1 MSNEDWKI
9 LTTRRKMRRASQK
22 TLISLHSVRAVSV
35 GEDRYPMG
43 ITKGSTVNRADL
55 VDKVAAAVGGSKK
68 DATAAV
74 DAVFDSIVAAV
85 AKGDKVAISGFGI
98 FKKNA
103 RKARTARNPRTG
115 ATVKVAAT
123 SVPKFNAGAEFKAIV
138 AGKKKAAAAP
148 KKAAAK
154 KAAPKKAAAKK
165 PAAKKAAPKK
175 AAKKAGKRK

>member
-1 MSNEDWKI
+1 
-9 LTTRRKMRRASQK
+9 
-22 TLISLHSVRAVSV
+22 
-35 GEDRYPMG
+35 MG

-55 VDKVAAAVGGSKK
+55 VDKVAAALGGSKK

-115 ATVKVAAT
+115 ATVKVPAT

-138 AGKKKAAAAP
+138 AGKKKAAAPKKAAP

-165 PAAKKAAPKK
+165 AAPKK

>member
-1 MSNEDWKI
+1 M
-9 LTTRRKMRRASQK
+9 
-22 TLISLHSVRAVSV
+22 
-35 GEDRYPMG
+35 
-43 ITKGSTVNRADL
+43 NRADL
-55 VDKVAAAVGGSKK
+55 VEKVAAATGASKK

-74 DAVFDSIVAAV
+74 DAVFDGIVAAV

-98 FKKNA
+98 FKKNP

-123 SVPKFNAGAEFKAIV
+123 SVPKFSAGAEFKAIV

-148 KKAAAK
+148 KKAAPKKAAAK

-165 PAAKKAAPKK
+165 AAPKKAATKKAAPKK
-175 AAKKAGKRK
+175 AAKRK

>member
-1 MSNEDWKI
+1 
-9 LTTRRKMRRASQK
+9 
-22 TLISLHSVRAVSV
+22 
-35 GEDRYPMG
+35 MG
-43 ITKGSTVNRADL
+43 KTKGSTVNRADL
-55 VDKVAAAVGGSKK
+55 VDKVAATLSVSKK

-74 DAVFDSIVAAV
+74 DAVFDGIVGAV

-123 SVPKFNAGAEFKAIV
+123 SVPKCTAGAEFKAIV

-165 PAAKKAAPKK
+165 AAPKK
-175 AAKKAGKRK
+175 AAKKVAKRK